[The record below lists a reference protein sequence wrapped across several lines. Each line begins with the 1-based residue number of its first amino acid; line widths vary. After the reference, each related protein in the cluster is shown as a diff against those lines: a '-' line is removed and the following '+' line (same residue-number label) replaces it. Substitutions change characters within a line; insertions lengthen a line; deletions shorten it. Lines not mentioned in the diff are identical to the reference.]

1 MTSYEM
7 GSAVFVAVLLA
18 EVLKLFFH
26 FTIAYVVHRGK
37 VKAANEAVDRLAAQ
51 IQTLQEIK
59 RESDQRFN

>member
-1 MTSYEM
+1 M

-18 EVLKLFFH
+18 EVIKIFIH
-26 FTIAYVVHRGK
+26 FAVGYAIHRGK